1 VSAGDA
7 SQLIAFLSG
16 ENVEI
21 SDWPRLVEA
30 AGETLTIGI
39 LADRALAREGELS
52 LQSIHDLL
60 TEVRERAR
68 ARNARI
74 REQFAELLAPL
85 NEIGVEPIPM
95 KGLARLLGSTTNEC
109 RLLSDI
115 DIMVPADR
123 RDACAEVMSRLG
135 YVPTEEPDARA
146 PVVFGRGSDVG
157 SVDLHTRLRPF
168 YLDLGYEE
176 LARLCRGTQLASGT
190 VLMPSPTGEALMLI
204 AHDQLHDA
212 DYWRGLVDVRH
223 LLDLEE
229 IIDEGIDW
237 PALAAVFPTGSCRR
251 AMEVALL
258 TVRELVGADVPPV
271 YRGGAWAG
279 LQVRRRRLQAR
290 LPALQHVLTL
300 LTIAADPPR
309 LSGPPTGQ
317 AVDGRW
323 RGTLHRRF
331 ATYLRGSNPGK
342 TSLGVRPRAPAS
354 ERASS

>member
-1 VSAGDA
+1 MSASDA

-16 ENVEI
+16 EDVEI

-30 AGETLTIGI
+30 AGETLTIGT
-39 LADRALAREGELS
+39 LAERALARGGELN
-52 LQSIHDLL
+52 LPQPIDDLL

-68 ARNARI
+68 TRNTRI
-74 REQFAELLAPL
+74 RAQFAELLGAL
-85 NEIGVEPIPM
+85 HGIGVEPIAM

-123 RDACAEVMSRLG
+123 RTDCADVMMRLG
-135 YVPTEEPDARA
+135 HEPTEEPDERA
-146 PVVFGRGSDVG
+146 PIVFGRGSDVG
-157 SVDLHTRLRPF
+157 SVDLHTRLKPF
-168 YLDLGYEE
+168 YLHLGYDEI
-176 LARLCRGTQLASGT
+176 ARLCRPTPLASGT

-223 LLDLEE
+223 LLDLKD

-237 PALAAVFPTGSCRR
+237 PTIAALFPPGSCRR

-258 TVRELVGADVPPV
+258 TARELVGAEIPPEH
-271 YRGGAWAG
+271 RGGGWVA
-279 LQVRRRRLQAR
+279 LQVRRRRIQAR
-290 LPALQHVLTL
+290 FPALQHVLTL
-300 LTIAADPPR
+300 LTIAADPPQ
-309 LSGPPTGQ
+309 LSGRPTGK
-317 AVDGRW
+317 AAEERW

-342 TSLGVRPRAPAS
+342 SSLAPRARS
-354 ERASS
+354 SGRASS